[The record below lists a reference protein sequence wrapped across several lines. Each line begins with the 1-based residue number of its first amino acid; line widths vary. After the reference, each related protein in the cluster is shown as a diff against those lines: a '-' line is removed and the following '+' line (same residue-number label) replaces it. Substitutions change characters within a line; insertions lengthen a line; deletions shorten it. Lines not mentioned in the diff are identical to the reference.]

1 MNTSAQLGDARRQ
14 YKPGDWI
21 AGEYH
26 VLEVFGGAGKS
37 GQGVVYL
44 VEEREA
50 PEPFVL
56 KTIQGSQDAEGK
68 SRLVREGEVWVSL
81 GFHPYIVP
89 ALWVRE
95 LEDQIFVAA

>member
-1 MNTSAQLGDARRQ
+1 MSLGTASILIQSNVHMSSSAQFGNVRRQ

-21 AGEYH
+21 AGEFH

-50 PEPFVL
+50 PAPFVL
-56 KTIQGSQDAEGK
+56 KTVQGDHDAASK
-68 SRLVREGEVWVSL
+68 SRLVREAEVWVSL
-81 GFHPYIVP
+81 GFHP
-89 ALWVRE
+89 
-95 LEDQIFVAA
+95 